1 MVVGDGY
8 VVEILKILWDSG
20 KIKVEFNSYFA
31 ILITAIIIILII
43 IIRKQ
48 KNKKI
53 TKFNPVEMEVNIGNC
68 KTKFEIIR
76 NSENLYI
83 ANRIYIELIT
93 RKAALEVDPEQD
105 VIDEVYES
113 WYKLFTVI
121 RDEIKSIPGEYLE
134 NKYEQSN
141 QLIELTAKILN
152 DGLRPHLTKYQAE
165 FRKWFK
171 NQQEERKNE
180 SPQKIQKEYP
190 KFNELIADMKNVN
203 KILYSYAEELR
214 KFIYSSK

>member
-1 MVVGDGY
+1 MVVRDNY
-8 VVEILKILWDSG
+8 MVEILKILWDSG

-31 ILITAIIIILII
+31 ILAIIIILII
-43 IIRKQ
+43 IIRRQNDMKT
-48 KNKKI
+48 NKL
-53 TKFNPVEMEVNIGNC
+53 NPIEMEIDLGSY
-68 KTKFEIIR
+68 KEKFEIIR

-134 NKYEQSN
+134 NQYDTSN
-141 QLIELTAKILN
+141 QLIELTVKILN
-152 DGLRPHLTKYQAE
+152 EGLRPHLTKYQAE
-165 FRKWFK
+165 FKKWFK
-171 NQQEERKNE
+171 NQQEKRKE
-180 SPQKIQKEYP
+180 EAPQKIQKEYP
-190 KFNELIADMKNVN
+190 RFNELIADIKNVN
-203 KILYSYAEELR
+203 KILFSYSEELK
-214 KFIYSSK
+214 KFIYYSSK

>member
-1 MVVGDGY
+1 M
-8 VVEILKILWDSG
+8 VEILKILWDSG

-31 ILITAIIIILII
+31 ILAIIIILII
-43 IIRKQ
+43 IIRRQNDMKT
-48 KNKKI
+48 NKL
-53 TKFNPVEMEVNIGNC
+53 NPIEMEIDLGSY
-68 KTKFEIIR
+68 KEKFEIIR

-134 NKYEQSN
+134 NQYDTSN
-141 QLIELTAKILN
+141 QLIELTVKILN
-152 DGLRPHLTKYQAE
+152 EGLRPHLTKYQAE
-165 FRKWFK
+165 FKKWFK
-171 NQQEERKNE
+171 NQQEKRKE
-180 SPQKIQKEYP
+180 EAPQKIQKEYP
-190 KFNELIADMKNVN
+190 RFNELIADIKNVN
-203 KILYSYAEELR
+203 KILFSYSEELK
-214 KFIYSSK
+214 KFIYYSSK